1 MEEEKQDEEM
11 TDETK
16 VKDISVTGAA
26 YCPVHPG
33 DVSPGGMQ
41 VC

>member
-1 MEEEKQDEEM
+1 
-11 TDETK
+11 
-16 VKDISVTGAA
+16 VKDISVAGAT